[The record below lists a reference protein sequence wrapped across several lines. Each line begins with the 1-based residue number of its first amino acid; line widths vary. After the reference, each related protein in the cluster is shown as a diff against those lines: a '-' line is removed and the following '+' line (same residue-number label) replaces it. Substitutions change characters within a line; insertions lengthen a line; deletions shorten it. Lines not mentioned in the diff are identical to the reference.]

1 MRLAVVA
8 DSDAFGGAEVYARQL
23 LRRAPAYVERTVLA
37 AGPVVDQ
44 LRGAYAL
51 HTIPLTRHRTSAPEL
66 GEVLGRLAPDVVHVN
81 LVDPASNV
89 AAMEAALACA
99 PTVVKLHLEGSLG
112 PDPAA
117 VRAAYADVAGAL
129 APSATI
135 AGQLYDDLGVPAA
148 LVHRI
153 RNGVDIPERP
163 VRRVRR
169 PGERLLVGAVG
180 RLTEQKGF
188 DVLVEAVRRVDPHGR
203 RLEVVVAGSGRDAE
217 ALQRQ
222 AKGLPVRFVG
232 HCDDVPA
239 FLTTVD
245 GFCLPSRREA
255 LSLALL
261 EAMAA
266 GLPCVTTAV
275 GDTAE
280 AVGDAAVVV
289 APEDVDAVAGGL
301 EGLLDNDE
309 WRGELGDRARA
320 RAVRDFD
327 AERMVSQT
335 LTVLAEAAAGRP
347 AA

>member
-23 LRRAPAYVERTVLA
+23 LRRAPEFVQRTVLA
-37 AGPVVDQ
+37 AAPVVDE
-44 LRGAYAL
+44 LRGAYSVR
-51 HTIPLTRHRTSAPEL
+51 TIPLTRHRASAPEL
-66 GEVLGRLAPDVVHVN
+66 RRLLDRLAPDVVHVN
-81 LVDPASNV
+81 LVDPASNI

-99 PTVVKLHLEGSLG
+99 PAVVKLHLEGSLG

-117 VRAAYADVAGAL
+117 LRAAYADVAGAL
-129 APSATI
+129 APSAVI
-135 AGQLYDDLGVPAA
+135 AAQLCEEIGVPAA
-148 LVHRI
+148 RVHHI
-153 RNGVDIPERP
+153 RNGVDIPPRP

-169 PGERLLVGAVG
+169 PGERLVVGAVG

-188 DVLVEAVRRVDPHGR
+188 DILIEAVRRIDPHGQW
-203 RLEVVVAGSGRDAE
+203 LDVVVAGSGRDAE
-217 ALQRQ
+217 TLHRQ
-222 AKGLPVRFVG
+222 ATGLPVRFVG
-232 HCDDVPA
+232 HCDEVPA
-239 FLTTVD
+239 FVRTLD
-245 GFCLPSRREA
+245 AFCLPSRREA

-289 APEDVDAVAGGL
+289 APEDVDAVASGL
-301 EGLLDNDE
+301 EGLLRADE
-309 WRGELGDRARA
+309 WRSELGNRARA

-327 AERMVSQT
+327 AERMVSET